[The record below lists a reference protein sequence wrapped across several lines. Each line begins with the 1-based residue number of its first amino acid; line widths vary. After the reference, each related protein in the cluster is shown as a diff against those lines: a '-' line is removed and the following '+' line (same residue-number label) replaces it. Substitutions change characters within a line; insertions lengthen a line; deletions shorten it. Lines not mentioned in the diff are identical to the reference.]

1 MFMLVGINHFPLC
14 PFSFSVSYAYDQLE
28 YMITAFHA
36 NGYFFRHCGLFK
48 STDFYWPLEINEENV
63 AKIIKFPGLNIY
75 YYHLLLKMIQAVNDK
90 PALLVYYT
98 LNLFTDFTLPSSFE
112 SQAHFMCYLYTLHI
126 VLIKLYLKMQIA
138 FI

>member
-1 MFMLVGINHFPLC
+1 MKNV
-14 PFSFSVSYAYDQLE
+14 
-28 YMITAFHA
+28 
-36 NGYFFRHCGLFK
+36 
-48 STDFYWPLEINEENV
+48 NV

-75 YYHLLLKMIQAVNDK
+75 YYHYLLLKMIQAVNDE
-90 PALLVYYT
+90 PAPLVYYA
-98 LNLFTDFTLPSSFE
+98 LNSFTDFTLPFSFE